1 MKFKKSLIFS
11 LVILVLLLGSS
22 NLSHFSSS
30 NTAGTNVIITEVL
43 YDTPGTDSVE
53 EWIELYNPTG
63 NPISL
68 SGWTIS
74 DNAGTFTLSGSIAP
88 FGFLVLARDSAG
100 FNALYGFNPDV
111 VMGNAIALSNSGD
124 QLILK
129 DSAGQEVDFVAWENY
144 VSGWSV
150 SAIHTTIYRPS
161 ATDTDTSSDWV
172 DSGTLGTPGSGN
184 YGGGTDTT
192 PPSVT
197 ILSPPNGSTVSG
209 TVTISTDA
217 TDSSG
222 ITSYEILIDGVLQ
235 STSANYSWDT
245 TTYSDGSHTLTARAQ
260 DSAGNWGEAI
270 HKVTVN
276 NTNPPP
282 PPSASDAYKV
292 MLYNIEASGA
302 NADWKQVVKEE
313 NPDLVIFV
321 ETGTWD
327 DNNNALLNQYVDEF
341 NTYFVNETP
350 YQGVVTQGIS
360 FSTSGEAVMSR
371 FPILSTNQLPTVIL
385 DDGTVYDVSHDFLE
399 VVVDIGGTAVHVI
412 AGHLK
417 CCSGATN
424 EDKRE
429 RAQEGIINYID
440 SLGNVPILYLAD
452 FNSFSPEDVGS
463 LAPKGDLGYGPMSMM
478 LKDDT
483 FGAYSQYGSTLNNFT
498 DVFRTLNP
506 NDPGYTYGHQNP
518 LYESRIDFILVN
530 QYFDGLLINSTVGD
544 TPTADTGSDHYAVDV
559 FLKPFG
565 TTDTTP
571 PAQVTGLTATPIS
584 DTQIDLTW
592 DPSAA
597 ADLGH
602 YNIYRDGVLIGQST
616 TNSFSD
622 TGLTAST
629 TYAYQVS
636 AVDTNGNEG
645 AKSTTVS
652 ATTLAPADTMPPAQV
667 TGLTATAVSGS
678 QIDLSWIANTEPDLD
693 HYNIYRDGVFITQTN
708 TTSFSD
714 MGLTSETTYT
724 YEVSAVDTSGNE
736 GIKSTPASA
745 TTLDITPPPQVTGLT
760 ATAVS
765 GYQIDLSWIA
775 NPAQDLSYYN
785 VYRDGVLIASTTNTT
800 FRDTGLASQT
810 TYTYEVSAVD
820 TSGNEGQLSASASA
834 TTWDITAPSQ
844 VTGLTV
850 GTVTDT
856 QISLSWNANPEP
868 DVANYNIYRNGVL
881 IATVA
886 TTSFTDTGL
895 SPSTTYTYEV
905 SAVDTSGNEG
915 QLSSPVSATTAAPP
929 GLDHLLISEIYYDA
943 TGIDSEREWIEI
955 YNPTSQAIDLTN
967 YWLQDAAGGTFT
979 LSGVI
984 KPGEFIII
992 ARNMNGFQSFY
1003 GFSANLGD
1011 FTFALANTGDWVKL
1025 FDANGNEVDFVA
1037 WENKVPGWGITAR
1050 TGESIARS
1058 DLTVDTDTVS
1068 DWVVVGNDG
1077 TPGY

>member
-1 MKFKKSLIFS
+1 MKFKKYLVFS

-22 NLSHFSSS
+22 HLSYYSSS

-53 EWIELYNPTG
+53 EWVELYNPTA
-63 NPISL
+63 NTISL

-74 DNAGTFTLSGSIAP
+74 DNAGTFSLSGSIAP
-88 FGFLVLARDSAG
+88 FGFLVLARDAAG

-111 VMGNAIALSNSGD
+111 VMGSAIALSNSGD
-124 QLILK
+124 QLVLK
-129 DSAGQEVDFVAWENY
+129 DNTGQQVDFVAWENY

-150 SAIHTTIYRPS
+150 SAVHTTIYRPS
-161 ATDTDTSSDWV
+161 ATDTDTVSDWA
-172 DSGTLGTPGSGN
+172 DSGSLGTPGSGN
-184 YGGGTDTT
+184 YGGGVDTT
-192 PPSVT
+192 PPVVT
-197 ILSPPNGSTVSG
+197 IINPSNTSVVSG
-209 TVTISTDA
+209 TTVVSIGA

-222 ITSYEILIDGVLQ
+222 ITSYEILIDGVLR
-235 STSANYSWDT
+235 STSTSYSWDT
-245 TTYSDGSHTLTARAQ
+245 TTYSDGSHTITARAQ
-260 DSAGNWGEAI
+260 DGAGNWGETI
-270 HKVTVN
+270 HVVTVN
-276 NTNPPP
+276 NTL
-282 PPSASDAYKV
+282 PPSPSPSTGAYKV

-313 NPDLVIFV
+313 NPDLVVFV

-341 NTYFVNETP
+341 NAYFVNEAP

-371 FPILSTNQLPTVIL
+371 FPILSTNQLPTVTL
-385 DDGTVYDVSHDFLE
+385 DDGTVYDVSHDFFE
-399 VVVDIGGTAVHVI
+399 VVVDIDGTAVHVI

-440 SLGNVPILYLAD
+440 SLGNVPVLYLAD
-452 FNSFSPEDVGS
+452 FNSFSPQDVGP

-518 LYESRIDFILVN
+518 TYESRIDFILVN

-544 TPTADTGSDHYAVDV
+544 TPTANTGSDHYAVDV
-559 FLKPFG
+559 FLNPFG

-571 PAQVTGLTATPIS
+571 PSQVTGLTATSVS

-592 DPSAA
+592 DPSGAT
-597 ADLGH
+597 DLDH

-622 TGLTAST
+622 TSLTPST
-629 TYAYQVS
+629 TYTYEVS
-636 AVDTNGNEG
+636 AVDTSGNEG
-645 AKSTTVS
+645 AKSSPVS
-652 ATTLAPADTMPPAQV
+652 ATTLAPADTTPPAQV
-667 TGLTATAVSGS
+667 TGLTASAVSGS
-678 QIDLSWIANTEPDLD
+678 QIDLSWTPSTEPDFS
-693 HYNIYRDGVFITQTN
+693 HYNIYRDGVFIAQT
-708 TTSFSD
+708 TTSSFSD
-714 MGLTSETTYT
+714 TGLASETTYT

-736 GIKSTPASA
+736 GLRSTPASA
-745 TTLDITPPPQVTGLT
+745 TTFDVTPPPQVTGLT
-760 ATAVS
+760 ASAVS
-765 GYQIDLSWIA
+765 GSQIDLTWTASS
-775 NPAQDLSYYN
+775 AQDLSYYN
-785 VYRDGVLIASTTNTT
+785 IYRDGILIATTVNTT
-800 FRDTGLASQT
+800 FSDTGLSSQT
-810 TYTYEVSAVD
+810 TYTYQVSAVD
-820 TSGNEGQLSASASA
+820 TSGNEGQLSSSASA
-834 TTWDITAPSQ
+834 TTWDITAPGQ
-844 VTGLTV
+844 VTGLSV

-856 QISLSWNANPEP
+856 QITLSWNANPEP
-868 DVANYNIYRNGVL
+868 DVASYNIYRDGTL
-881 IATVA
+881 IATVS
-886 TTSFTDTGL
+886 TTSFTDSGL

-915 QLSSPVSATTAAPP
+915 QLSSPVSATTAPPP
-929 GLDHLLISEIYYDA
+929 GIGHLLISEVYYDA
-943 TGIDSEREWIEI
+943 TGTDSQREWIEI
-955 YNPTSQAIDLTN
+955 YNPTSQIIDLTG

-979 LSGVI
+979 LSGLI
-984 KPGEFIII
+984 NPGEFLIV
-992 ARNMNGFQSFY
+992 ARNMNGFLSFY
-1003 GFSANLGD
+1003 GFSADLGD
-1011 FTFALANTGDWVKL
+1011 FTFALSNTGDWVKL

-1050 TGESIARS
+1050 TGESIARI

-1068 DWVVVGNDG
+1068 DWTIIGNDG
-1077 TPGY
+1077 TPGS

>member
-1 MKFKKSLIFS
+1 MKIKKSLIFS
-11 LVILVLLLGSS
+11 LVVLTLLLGSS
-22 NLSHFSSS
+22 HLGYYSSS
-30 NTAGTNVIITEVL
+30 NTTGTNIIITEVL

-63 NPISL
+63 NAISL

-100 FNALYGFNPDV
+100 FNALYGFNPDI
-111 VMGNAIALSNSGD
+111 VMGSAIALSNSGD
-124 QLILK
+124 QLVLK
-129 DSAGQEVDFVAWENY
+129 DNSGQQVDFVAWENY
-144 VSGWSV
+144 VSGWSI
-150 SAIHTTIYRPS
+150 SAVHTTIYRPS
-161 ATDTDTSSDWV
+161 ATDTDTVNDWA

-184 YGGGTDTT
+184 YGGGTDVT

-197 ILSPPNGSTVSG
+197 ILSPANGSTVSG
-209 TVTISTDA
+209 TVTVSIEA

-235 STSANYSWDT
+235 STSTSYSWDT
-245 TTYSDGSHTLTARAQ
+245 TTYSDDSHTITARAQ
-260 DSAGNWGEAI
+260 DGAGNWGEAV
-270 HKVTVN
+270 HLVTVN
-276 NTNPPP
+276 NTNTL
-282 PPSASDAYKV
+282 PPSPSTEAYKV

-341 NTYFVNETP
+341 NAYFVNEAP

-371 FPILSTNQLPTVIL
+371 FPILSTNQLPTVTL
-385 DDGTVYDVSHDFLE
+385 DNGTVYDVSHDFLE

-424 EDKRE
+424 ENKRE

-440 SLGNVPILYLAD
+440 SLGNVPVIYLAD
-452 FNSFSPEDVGS
+452 FNSFSPQDVGS

-544 TPTADTGSDHYAVDV
+544 TPTANTGSDHYAVDV
-559 FLKPFG
+559 FLNPFS

-571 PAQVTGLTATPIS
+571 PAQVTGLTATPVS

-592 DPSAA
+592 DLSGAS
-597 ADLGH
+597 DLSH
-602 YNIYRDGVLIGQST
+602 YNIYRDGVLIGQAT
-616 TNSFSD
+616 TTSFSD
-622 TGLTAST
+622 TGLNAST
-629 TYAYQVS
+629 TYSYQ
-636 AVDTNGNEG
+636 
-645 AKSTTVS
+645 
-652 ATTLAPADTMPPAQV
+652 
-667 TGLTATAVSGS
+667 
-678 QIDLSWIANTEPDLD
+678 I
-693 HYNIYRDGVFITQTN
+693 
-708 TTSFSD
+708 
-714 MGLTSETTYT
+714 
-724 YEVSAVDTSGNE
+724 SAVDTSGNE
-736 GIKSTPASA
+736 GMKSVSVSA
-745 TTLDITPPPQVTGLT
+745 TTLAPSDTNPPAQVTGLS

-765 GYQIDLSWIA
+765 GTQIDLSWTA
-775 NPAQDLSYYN
+775 NSEPDLSHYN
-785 VYRDGVLIASTTNTT
+785 IYRDGVLIATTTNVY
-800 FRDTGLASQT
+800 FSDTGLNSQT
-810 TYTYEVSAVD
+810 TYTYQVSAVD
-820 TSGNEGQLSASASA
+820 TSNNEGHLSASVSA
-834 TTWDITAPSQ
+834 TTLDITAPSQ

-856 QISLSWNANPEP
+856 QISLSWNANSEP
-868 DVANYNIYRNGVL
+868 DLASYNVYRDGVL
-881 IATVA
+881 VVTV
-886 TTSFTDTGL
+886 TTNSFTDSGL
-895 SPSTTYTYEV
+895 SPSTTYTYQV

-915 QLSSPVSATTAAPP
+915 QLSTAVSATTTAPP
-929 GLDHLLISEIYYDA
+929 GLAHLIISEVYYDA
-943 TGIDSEREWIEI
+943 TGSDSQREWIEI
-955 YNPTSQAIDLTN
+955 YNPTTQTIDLTN

-984 KPGEFIII
+984 KPGEFLVI

-1011 FTFALANTGDWVKL
+1011 FTFALANKGDWVKL
-1025 FDANGNEVDFVA
+1025 FDASGNEIDFVA
-1037 WENKVPGWGITAR
+1037 WENKVSGWDITAR

-1058 DLTVDTDTVS
+1058 DLTIDTDTVS
-1068 DWVVVGNDG
+1068 DWIVIGNDG